1 MFGRRKTEIVKKQ
14 VVDDGAEMP
23 FLDHLEELRMTIIK
37 CVIALLLACIII
49 GAFVVQF
56 NELLMYPYLKAQ
68 ADYGQDLPLPRV
80 SSMFA
85 PFFAMFNIAIFGG
98 LFIALPFMLY
108 FLGQFVLPALS
119 RRERKVLMPGMLAGI
134 ALFVLG
140 TCLAFF
146 FILPTGLRVSFELS
160 ELMNLGVL
168 FDASSYYSLVV
179 WVPLGTGLA
188 FELPLFIVILIY
200 IGALKVEFLRKYRRV
215 IFVVILIFCAVVTP
229 PDPVTLFLLAIPLY
243 ALYEIAVFVGDKL
256 HRMKLARGG
265 DDDDEEDEE
274 EPVSDIERYRRKAAL
289 PASSGSSN
297 YTYEPTSDDDYLNY
311 VDESYKMY
319 QQEYER
325 AQKEAM
331 YDFSPHFTKPVYD
344 FSPHFESSEKSEPEN
359 SGGESAEAEADASKS
374 DGAEC
379 EAKESGAGGEIP
391 EGGSGA
397 LAEACKAE
405 GAEAALKEPLD
416 SQSKSESLTSDA
428 ENSES
433 GNKTENSE
441 SKKSD

>member
-1 MFGRRKTEIVKKQ
+1 MFGKRKTDIVKKQ
-14 VVDDGAEMP
+14 AVDDGAEMP

-37 CVIALLLACIII
+37 CAIALIIACVII

-98 LFIALPFMLY
+98 LFIALPFILY

-215 IFVVILIFCAVVTP
+215 IFVVILVFCAVVTP
-229 PDPVTLFLLAIPLY
+229 PDPITLFLLAVPLY

-256 HRMKLARGG
+256 HKMKLARGG
-265 DDDDEEDEE
+265 DDDEEEDED
-274 EPVSDIERYRRKAAL
+274 EPESDIESYRKKAAL
-289 PASSGSSN
+289 PDSGSGSN
-297 YTYEPTSDDDYLNY
+297 YSYDPTSDDEYFKY

-325 AQKEAM
+325 SQKEAM

-344 FSPHFESSEKSEPEN
+344 FSPHFEGSEKSEPE
-359 SGGESAEAEADASKS
+359 SLGGETAETNTAE
-374 DGAEC
+374 GAESGAK
-379 EAKESGAGGEIP
+379 EASAGAEISESGAGT
-391 EGGSGA
+391 
-397 LAEACKAE
+397 LAEAC
-405 GAEAALKEPLD
+405 
-416 SQSKSESLTSDA
+416 
-428 ENSES
+428 
-433 GNKTENSE
+433 
-441 SKKSD
+441 

>member
-1 MFGRRKTEIVKKQ
+1 MFGKRKTDIVKKQ
-14 VVDDGAEMP
+14 AVDDGAEMP

-37 CVIALLLACIII
+37 CAIALVIACVII

-98 LFIALPFMLY
+98 LFIALPFILY

-215 IFVVILIFCAVVTP
+215 IFVVILVFCAVVTP
-229 PDPVTLFLLAIPLY
+229 PDPITLFLLAIPLY

-256 HRMKLARGG
+256 HKMKLARGG
-265 DDDDEEDEE
+265 DDDEEEDED
-274 EPVSDIERYRRKAAL
+274 EPESDIERYRKKAAL
-289 PASSGSSN
+289 PDSGGSSN
-297 YTYEPTSDDDYLNY
+297 YSYDPTSDDEYFKY

-325 AQKEAM
+325 SQKEAM

-344 FSPHFESSEKSEPEN
+344 FSPHFEGSEKSEPES
-359 SGGESAEAEADASKS
+359 SGGETAEANTSKPE
-374 DGAEC
+374 GAESGAK
-379 EAKESGAGGEIP
+379 EASAGAEISESGAGT
-391 EGGSGA
+391 
-397 LAEACKAE
+397 LAEACQAKE
-405 GAEAALKEPLD
+405 TEAVAKEPSTPQSD
-416 SQSKSESLTSDA
+416 SGGIASEAESSD
-428 ENSES
+428 S
-433 GNKTENSE
+433 GNKLENPE

>member
-1 MFGRRKTEIVKKQ
+1 MFGKRKTEIVKKQ
-14 VVDDGAEMP
+14 AVDDGAEMP

-37 CVIALLLACIII
+37 CTIALVIACVII

-98 LFIALPFMLY
+98 LFIALPFILY

-229 PDPVTLFLLAIPLY
+229 PDPITLFLLAIPLY
-243 ALYEIAVFVGDKL
+243 GLYEIAVFVGDKL
-256 HRMKLARGG
+256 HKMKLARGG
-265 DDDDEEDEE
+265 EDEDEEDEDE
-274 EPVSDIERYRRKAAL
+274 SESDIERYRKKAAL
-289 PASSGSSN
+289 PDSNGS
-297 YTYEPTSDDDYLNY
+297 YTYEPTSDDDYFDY

-325 AQKEAM
+325 AQKEAL
-331 YDFSPHFTKPVYD
+331 YDFSPHFTEPVYD
-344 FSPHFESSEKSEPEN
+344 FSPHFESSEKSEPESSDGDNTETTTDAEN
-359 SGGESAEAEADASKS
+359 SEVPQPDKATLGGEILEDAAEVCKTKEADAVAEELFIPQS
-374 DGAEC
+374 D
-379 EAKESGAGGEIP
+379 SGG
-391 EGGSGA
+391 
-397 LAEACKAE
+397 
-405 GAEAALKEPLD
+405 
-416 SQSKSESLTSDA
+416 LTSDA
-428 ENSES
+428 ENLDL
-433 GNKTENSE
+433 GNKTENPE